1 MYHSLSR
8 AQRIVTILL
17 VLVLTVLPSAVLAD
31 SQSATLV
38 STSISEVVII
48 ADDAVSAIGFTVD
61 GQIYTTPVSVL
72 KGGGVDIHLSSL
84 PSGKQLYTVVEG
96 DAAQVLTD
104 RSIHLYNIRSER
116 VIVTLSF
123 GTPSIPENPTPT
135 PTVTP
140 TETPTVTPTVTPTG
154 TPEPGVRPT
163 PSEPDTPSPSEP
175 VRPDVPDTPGTPDTP
190 GADTPGSDEP
200 GSDKPGSDEPGL
212 DEPGSDGP
220 FVPILPP
227 AGSVYNIAGSIPL
240 AAGAL
245 LLFLLVFWRRKV
257 YRLLKH
263 HAKQYGEKPDKQQLK
278 ATAAAVVA
286 LLQNKELYPEWRK
299 NKETLAR
306 LLADI
311 ERALDET
318 QYPQSIPREPVVTD
332 IIKAAKGRINRYR
345 L

>member
-1 MYHSLSR
+1 MDEIQHHYKIIIS
-8 AQRIVTILL
+8 ILL
-17 VLVLTVLPSAVLAD
+17 SVCLFTVPAFGVSEDVSVSVVLVDVVINAD
-31 SQSATLV
+31 S
-38 STSISEVVII
+38 SIS
-48 ADDAVSAIGFTVD
+48 SIGFTVN
-61 GQIYTTPVSVL
+61 GMEYRPPLSVVS
-72 KGGGVDIHLSSL
+72 GGEILITLNRL
-84 PSGKQLYTVVEG
+84 PGGKQLQTVVEG
-96 DAAQVLTD
+96 NATQELSSSSV
-104 RSIHLYNIRSER
+104 RLYDISGER
-116 VIVTLSF
+116 VVVYLTLVGGSS
-123 GTPSIPENPTPT
+123 PSIYPSLP
-135 PTVTP
+135 
-140 TETPTVTPTVTPTG
+140 ETPTNPETPPTVNPTL
-154 TPEPGVRPT
+154 
-163 PSEPDTPSPSEP
+163 
-175 VRPDVPDTPGTPDTP
+175 PDTP

-200 GSDKPGSDEPGL
+200 GSDEPGL
-212 DEPGSDGP
+212 DEPGADGP

-227 AGSVYNIAGSIPL
+227 AGFVYNIAGSIPL
-240 AAGAL
+240 AAGFL

-263 HAKQYGEKPDKQQLK
+263 HAKQHGEKPDKQQLK

-332 IIKAAKGRINRYR
+332 IIKVAKGRINRHR

>member
-1 MYHSLSR
+1 MLSESKNC
-8 AQRIVTILL
+8 AVWVLLLVVILL
-17 VLVLTVLPSAVLAD
+17 IVPFPAVGYPLTAYS
-31 SQSATLV
+31 SSTV
-38 STSISEVVII
+38 SLDVCEVCIVGDGTIAGIGYFVNGNPSISQVFVTKDEEVLITI
-48 ADDAVSAIGFTVD
+48 
-61 GQIYTTPVSVL
+61 
-72 KGGGVDIHLSSL
+72 SSL
-84 PSGKQLYTVVEG
+84 PAGKRLQPTLSGTAELELTTDSVRLY
-96 DAAQVLTD
+96 D
-104 RSIHLYNIRSER
+104 IRSER
-116 VIVTLSF
+116 VIITLSF
-123 GTPSIPENPTPT
+123 GTSSIPEHPTDE
-135 PTVTP
+135 P
-140 TETPTVTPTVTPTG
+140 TE
-154 TPEPGVRPT
+154 
-163 PSEPDTPSPSEP
+163 SDDP

-212 DEPGSDGP
+212 DEPGADGP

-257 YRLLKH
+257 YRILKA
-263 HAKQYGEKPDKQQLK
+263 HAKQHGEKPDKQQLK

-332 IIKAAKGRINRYR
+332 IIKAAKGRINRHR

>member
-1 MYHSLSR
+1 MSVSEVEVR
-8 AQRIVTILL
+8 VD
-17 VLVLTVLPSAVLAD
+17 SAV
-31 SQSATLV
+31 Q
-38 STSISEVVII
+38 
-48 ADDAVSAIGFTVD
+48 AIGFVVN
-61 GQIYTTPVSVL
+61 GEEYTGPISVL
-72 KGGGVDIHLSSL
+72 PGGNVVVSLKSL
-84 PSGKQLYTVVEG
+84 PSRGTLSSVVDG
-96 DAAQVLTD
+96 NADQILGTSLV
-104 RSIHLYNIRSER
+104 ILYNIQSPQ
-116 VIVTLSF
+116 VTLTLTIS
-123 GTPSIPENPTPT
+123 GGPSIPENPTPT
-135 PTVTP
+135 PT
-140 TETPTVTPTVTPTG
+140 
-154 TPEPGVRPT
+154 PT

-227 AGSVYNIAGSIPL
+227 AGSVYNIAGTIPL

-263 HAKQYGEKPDKQQLK
+263 HAKQHGEKPDKQQLK

-332 IIKAAKGRINRYR
+332 IIKAAKSRINRYR

>member
-1 MYHSLSR
+1 MSHLHCFLRRVLLFLILTAVVLSS
-8 AQRIVTILL
+8 
-17 VLVLTVLPSAVLAD
+17 SAVALGSISDTIIMTSVSEVEVIAD
-31 SQSATLV
+31 SS
-38 STSISEVVII
+38 
-48 ADDAVSAIGFTVD
+48 VSAVGFTVNGD
-61 GQIYTTPVSVL
+61 PYSGPVYAVSGENILILLNQYQNGRELYMYLVGNAAPYLSYHSVL
-72 KGGGVDIHLSSL
+72 LTGISGTHLT
-84 PSGKQLYTVVEG
+84 LY
-96 DAAQVLTD
+96 
-104 RSIHLYNIRSER
+104 
-116 VIVTLSF
+116 LSF
-123 GTPSIPENPTPT
+123 EEITEPFDPDTPSTDDPTQPDGPDT
-135 PTVTP
+135 PDV
-140 TETPTVTPTVTPTG
+140 
-154 TPEPGVRPT
+154 
-163 PSEPDTPSPSEP
+163 PDTPSPSEP

-200 GSDKPGSDEPGL
+200 GSDKPGSDEPGLDEPGL

-263 HAKQYGEKPDKQQLK
+263 HAKQHGEKPDKQQLK

>member
-1 MYHSLSR
+1 MFVLF
-8 AQRIVTILL
+8 TILVSPTTAIADTNQP
-17 VLVLTVLPSAVLAD
+17 VLVTTYISEIIIHTDSAV
-31 SQSATLV
+31 Q
-38 STSISEVVII
+38 
-48 ADDAVSAIGFTVD
+48 AIGFTVD
-61 GQIYTTPVSVL
+61 GVSNVNHVPIAP
-72 KGGGVDIHLSSL
+72 GGSVVISLLSL
-84 PSGKQLYTVVEG
+84 PEGKILETSIRGTARQELTAYSVTVSDVG
-96 DAAQVLTD
+96 TNVVYL
-104 RSIHLYNIRSER
+104 
-116 VIVTLSF
+116 TLSL
-123 GTPSIPENPTPT
+123 GTS
-135 PTVTP
+135 TVPP
-140 TETPTVTPTVTPTG
+140 TETPTVTPT
-154 TPEPGVRPT
+154 PT

-227 AGSVYNIAGSIPL
+227 AGSVYNIAGFIPL
-240 AAGAL
+240 AAGFL

-263 HAKQYGEKPDKQQLK
+263 HAKQHGEKPEKQQLK

>member
-1 MYHSLSR
+1 MFRVLYFLSR
-8 AQRIVTILL
+8 VFLLLLLAIVVLSPTASVFGSSSESIVTTSVSEVEVIADSM
-17 VLVLTVLPSAVLAD
+17 VSAV
-31 SQSATLV
+31 
-38 STSISEVVII
+38 
-48 ADDAVSAIGFTVD
+48 GFTVNGESYSHPVHVITGED
-61 GQIYTTPVSVL
+61 VYVLLNSYSNERELYTYLVGNAEQHLTSHSVL
-72 KGGGVDIHLSSL
+72 LTGI
-84 PSGKQLYTVVEG
+84 SGTHITLY
-96 DAAQVLTD
+96 
-104 RSIHLYNIRSER
+104 
-116 VIVTLSF
+116 LSF
-123 GTPSIPENPTPT
+123 EEITEPFDPDTPSTDDPTQPDGPDT
-135 PTVTP
+135 PDV
-140 TETPTVTPTVTPTG
+140 
-154 TPEPGVRPT
+154 
-163 PSEPDTPSPSEP
+163 PDTPSPSEP

-200 GSDKPGSDEPGL
+200 GSDKPGSDEPGLDEPGL

-263 HAKQYGEKPDKQQLK
+263 HAKQHGEKPDKQQLK